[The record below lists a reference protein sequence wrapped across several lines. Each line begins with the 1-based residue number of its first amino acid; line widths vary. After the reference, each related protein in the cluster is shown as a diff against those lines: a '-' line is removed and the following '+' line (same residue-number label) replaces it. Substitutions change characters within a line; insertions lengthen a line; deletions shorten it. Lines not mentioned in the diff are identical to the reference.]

1 MARPQRSTRDA
12 WIDTFADWPAD
23 EQEVALDLAA
33 CVHRQTKR
41 KAKPEGYRS
50 CLGCA
55 HHPHV
60 GTCPTADRNGAVC
73 NCEVR
78 TNAKGNATRTNGQP
92 AATLLDGQAESEAIR

>member
-41 KAKPEGYRS
+41 KAKPEAKTSGVS
-50 CLGCA
+50 
-55 HHPHV
+55 PE
-60 GTCPTADRNGAVC
+60 TARDAAADMKADMFGERDNG
-73 NCEVR
+73 
-78 TNAKGNATRTNGQP
+78 
-92 AATLLDGQAESEAIR
+92 

>member
-41 KAKPEGYRS
+41 RS
-50 CLGCA
+50 REKTA
-55 HHPHV
+55 HQPV
-60 GTCPTADRNGAVC
+60 AD
-73 NCEVR
+73 
-78 TNAKGNATRTNGQP
+78 
-92 AATLLDGQAESEAIR
+92 LLDSQPESEAIR

>member
-41 KAKPEGYRS
+41 KTPKVEEKKAGDGTKP
-50 CLGCA
+50 
-55 HHPHV
+55 PV
-60 GTCPTADRNGAVC
+60 GETKPPV
-73 NCEVR
+73 
-78 TNAKGNATRTNGQP
+78 NGQP
-92 AATLLDGQAESEAIR
+92 AATLLDGQSEAEAIR